1 MKEMK
6 LDKCGKTSFIMR
18 LENKLIRDFL
28 QPQADEKFVT
38 VQEVIR
44 QMIVKAYNQKEKK
57 DENQS

>member
-1 MKEMK
+1 MK